1 LFVGCGGWDV
11 EGREGI
17 ERRGAGWK
25 GCAAWGIE
33 VLGLICTAI
42 LNCSSKMV
50 VKSLIFAPGAG
61 DQGVERKTARA
72 LAALGT
78 YGVD

>member
-17 ERRGAGWK
+17 ERRGG
-25 GCAAWGIE
+25 GVERVCAWRIE
-33 VLGLICTAI
+33 GSRLICTAI

-50 VKSLIFAPGAG
+50 DRSLRFAPGAG
-61 DQGVERKTARA
+61 NQGVERKTARA